1 MFLLLFSFFFFVYL
15 GPHPWHMEV
24 PRLGVELEPQLPTY
38 AIATAVAITDL
49 SNAGSLTQHWV
60 EMLPTPHLMEEPDP

>member
-1 MFLLLFSFFFFVYL
+1 
-15 GPHPWHMEV
+15 MEV